1 VNSHAKTSE
10 SSTQRVPGRAG
21 DASPRVARVAV
32 LGASGYSGQEFV
44 RLALGHPGLRITALG
59 SRDLAGQPGSALLAG
74 SDPRSS
80 SLPVIVDVEGLV
92 DRHADGEFDTL
103 VVCLPRGAWKEL
115 SRSAPSLAA
124 APSRILDLS
133 ADHRDGSASPAGG
146 APYVYGLTEAFRD
159 AVRGATRLAN
169 PGCYPTAAA
178 LALLPA
184 VEQGWL
190 GGPVSVSALSG
201 VSGAGRAAKL
211 GTSFVELEGGAAM
224 YKAGHEHG
232 HALEMEHTLARLA
245 ARPIPVGFAPQIVP
259 MSRGILLTA
268 WTTLARAVSPQEAH
282 ALYAARFAD
291 EPFVRVLDP
300 GAWPATRE
308 VRGSNRCDIG
318 VTTLHGGSTLLATS
332 AIDNLVKGASGQ
344 AMQNL
349 NLMLGWNETTGLA
362 RDGSPW

>member
-1 VNSHAKTSE
+1 VTSRAKLSDSSTLRVAAAAPGHAGE
-10 SSTQRVPGRAG
+10 SSPQT
-21 DASPRVARVAV
+21 ARVAV

-44 RLALGHPGLRITALG
+44 RLALGHPGLRIIALG

-92 DRHADGEFDTL
+92 DRQADGEFDTL
-103 VVCLPRGAWKEL
+103 VVCLPRGAWKDL
-115 SRSAPSLAA
+115 ARSAPSLAGG
-124 APSRILDLS
+124 PSRILDLS

-146 APYVYGLTEAFRD
+146 VPYTYGMTEAFRD
-159 AVRGATRLAN
+159 LVRASNRIAN
-169 PGCYPTAAA
+169 PGCYPTAAT

-184 VEQGWL
+184 
-190 GGPVSVSALSG
+190 VSALSG

-232 HALEMEHTLARLA
+232 HALEMERTLARLA
-245 ARPIPVGFAPQIVP
+245 SRPVPVGFAPQIVP

-268 WTTLARAVSPQEAH
+268 WAPLAREVTPQEAH
-282 ALYAARFAD
+282 ALYAARYAD
-291 EPFVRVLDP
+291 EPFVRVLDF

-308 VRGSNRCDIG
+308 VRGSNRCDVA
-318 VTTLHGGSTLLATS
+318 VTTLHGGTTLLAAS
-332 AIDNLVKGASGQ
+332 AIDNLVKGAAGQ